1 MKQCPDPF
9 SKEISKIRYEFY
21 KIMSNLQALLG
32 SSSLS
37 LSLYNSKDKLGMG
50 ALQWRV
56 REMRPLV
63 ARTRIV
69 SVFFFAGGFL
79 ISPFPLPFKTEN
91 FKSEFLSVT
100 FIKRLGS
107 GSFCHYLGNWISASQ
122 LDHTRG
128 FVLQ

>member
-69 SVFFFAGGFL
+69 SVFFFCWRISHQPL
-79 ISPFPLPFKTEN
+79 SSPFQDRKFQE
-91 FKSEFLSVT
+91 
-100 FIKRLGS
+100 
-107 GSFCHYLGNWISASQ
+107 
-122 LDHTRG
+122 
-128 FVLQ
+128 